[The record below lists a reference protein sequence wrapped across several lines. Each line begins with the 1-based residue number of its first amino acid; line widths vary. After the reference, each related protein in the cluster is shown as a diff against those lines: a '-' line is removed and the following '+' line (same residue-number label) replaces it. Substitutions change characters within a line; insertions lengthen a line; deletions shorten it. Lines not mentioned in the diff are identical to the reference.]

1 LQYLEKD
8 IQKTNQQKTMR
19 SILKL
24 IVLSLIIVSCGG
36 NKNESVDSLIA
47 EGNIEALKEK
57 RSALNEEQRTTA
69 MQVKKIDSVLEL
81 KSGNKN
87 LPLVS
92 TIVVKDTLF
101 NHYLELQ
108 GSVETKQNIVIS
120 PEYNGLL
127 ERIYVKEGQRVN
139 KGQLLA
145 KIDDGGISQQLA
157 QMETQ
162 LALAKTTF
170 ERRQRLWEQNIGSEI
185 EYLQAKAQY
194 EGQQN
199 SVAQMRSQVGKT
211 TIRAPFSGTIE
222 DVIAEQGTVVASG
235 QTQIMRLVSLEDM
248 YIEAEIP
255 EDYLTSVSEN
265 TPVTIN
271 FPILNKTVDSKVR
284 QASNYISPTN
294 RTFRIEVAVPNKDKS
309 IKPNLTARLKI
320 NDYTSEKALL
330 IPLSVISENADG
342 EQYVYIAEGEDTP
355 VAKRQIIETGR
366 SQGQNIEVLSGLSN
380 GDFVIKE
387 GARTVKEGQELQIKN

>member
-1 LQYLEKD
+1 
-8 IQKTNQQKTMR
+8 MR

-57 RSALNEEQRTTA
+57 RSALNEEQRTAA

-248 YIEAEIP
+248 YI
-255 EDYLTSVSEN
+255 DCL
-265 TPVTIN
+265 
-271 FPILNKTVDSKVR
+271 L
-284 QASNYISPTN
+284 
-294 RTFRIEVAVPNKDKS
+294 
-309 IKPNLTARLKI
+309 
-320 NDYTSEKALL
+320 YTS
-330 IPLSVISENADG
+330 PSPRDS
-342 EQYVYIAEGEDTP
+342 
-355 VAKRQIIETGR
+355 
-366 SQGQNIEVLSGLSN
+366 
-380 GDFVIKE
+380 
-387 GARTVKEGQELQIKN
+387 

>member
-1 LQYLEKD
+1 
-8 IQKTNQQKTMR
+8 MR

-57 RSALNEEQRTTA
+57 RSALNEEQRTAA

-120 PEYNGLL
+120 SEYNGLL

-284 QASNYISPTN
+284 QASNYISPSN

>member
-1 LQYLEKD
+1 
-8 IQKTNQQKTMR
+8 MR

-36 NKNESVDSLIA
+36 NKNESVDNLIA

-57 RSALNEEQRTTA
+57 RSALNEEQRTAA

-342 EQYVYIAEGEDTP
+342 EQYVYIAEGKDTP

>member
-57 RSALNEEQRTTA
+57 RSALNEEQRTAA

-284 QASNYISPTN
+284 QASNYISPSN

>member
-1 LQYLEKD
+1 
-8 IQKTNQQKTMR
+8 MR

-24 IVLSLIIVSCGG
+24 IVLSLIIASCGG

-57 RSALNEEQRTTA
+57 RSALNEEQRTAA

-120 PEYNGLL
+120 SEYNGLL

-284 QASNYISPTN
+284 QASNYISPSN

>member
-1 LQYLEKD
+1 MKLR
-8 IQKTNQQKTMR
+8 I
-19 SILKL
+19 IL
-24 IVLSLIIVSCGG
+24 LSLSLTTISAFSFSAEEEVSVFDEIVVTARKRAELSQ
-36 NKNESVDSLIA
+36 SVPIP
-47 EGNIEALKEK
+47 I
-57 RSALNEEQRTTA
+57 SALNEEQRTAA

-284 QASNYISPTN
+284 QASNYISPSN

>member
-1 LQYLEKD
+1 
-8 IQKTNQQKTMR
+8 MR
-19 SILKL
+19 SIFKL

-36 NKNESVDSLIA
+36 NNKESVDSLIA

-57 RSALNEEQRTTA
+57 RSALNEEQREAA

-92 TIVVKDTLF
+92 TIVVNDTLF

-127 ERIYVKEGQRVN
+127 ERIYVKEGQRVT

-199 SVAQMRSQVGKT
+199 SVAQMKSQVGKT

-271 FPILNKTVDSKVR
+271 FPILNKTIDSKVR

-309 IKPNLTARLKI
+309 IKPNLTARLNI
-320 NDYTSEKALL
+320 NDYTSKKALL
-330 IPLSVISENADG
+330 IPLSVISENAEG
-342 EQYVYIAEGEDTP
+342 EQYVYVATKEEPP

-366 SQGQNIEVLSGLSN
+366 SQGQNIEVISGLSN

-387 GARTVKEGQELQIKN
+387 GARTVKEGQELLIKN

>member
-1 LQYLEKD
+1 
-8 IQKTNQQKTMR
+8 MR

-57 RSALNEEQRTTA
+57 RSALNEEQRTAA

>member
-1 LQYLEKD
+1 
-8 IQKTNQQKTMR
+8 MR

-47 EGNIEALKEK
+47 EGDIEALKEK
-57 RSALNEEQRTTA
+57 RSALNEEQRTAA

-120 PEYNGLL
+120 PEFNGLL

-211 TIRAPFSGTIE
+211 TIRAPFTGTIE

-271 FPILNKTVDSKVR
+271 FPILNRTVDSKVR

>member
-1 LQYLEKD
+1 
-8 IQKTNQQKTMR
+8 MR

-57 RSALNEEQRTTA
+57 RSALNEEQRTAA

-120 PEYNGLL
+120 PEFNGLL

-309 IKPNLTARLKI
+309 IKPNLTARLNI

>member
-1 LQYLEKD
+1 
-8 IQKTNQQKTMR
+8 MR

-57 RSALNEEQRTTA
+57 RSALNEEQRTAA

-294 RTFRIEVAVPNKDKS
+294 RTFRIEVAVPNKNKS
-309 IKPNLTARLKI
+309 IKPNLTARLEI

>member
-1 LQYLEKD
+1 
-8 IQKTNQQKTMR
+8 MR

-57 RSALNEEQRTTA
+57 RSALNEEQRTAA

-92 TIVVKDTLF
+92 SIVVKDTLF

-120 PEYNGLL
+120 PEFNGLL

-211 TIRAPFSGTIE
+211 TIRAPFTGTIE

>member
-1 LQYLEKD
+1 
-8 IQKTNQQKTMR
+8 MR

-24 IVLSLIIVSCGG
+24 IVLSLIIISCGG

-127 ERIYVKEGQRVN
+127 ERIYVKEGQRVS

-271 FPILNKTVDSKVR
+271 FPILNKTIDSNVR

>member
-1 LQYLEKD
+1 MQYLEKD

-57 RSALNEEQRTTA
+57 RSALNEEQRTAA

-284 QASNYISPTN
+284 QASNYISPSN

>member
-1 LQYLEKD
+1 
-8 IQKTNQQKTMR
+8 MR

-57 RSALNEEQRTTA
+57 RSALNEEQRTAA

-294 RTFRIEVAVPNKDKS
+294 RTFRIEVAVPNKNKS

>member
-1 LQYLEKD
+1 
-8 IQKTNQQKTMR
+8 MR

>member
-1 LQYLEKD
+1 
-8 IQKTNQQKTMR
+8 MR

-47 EGNIEALKEK
+47 EGDIEALKEK
-57 RSALNEEQRTTA
+57 RSALNEEQRTAA

-120 PEYNGLL
+120 PEFNGLL

-271 FPILNKTVDSKVR
+271 FPILNRTVDSKVR

>member
-1 LQYLEKD
+1 
-8 IQKTNQQKTMR
+8 MR
-19 SILKL
+19 SIFKL

-36 NKNESVDSLIA
+36 NNKESVDSLIA

-57 RSALNEEQRTTA
+57 RSALNEEQREAA

-92 TIVVKDTLF
+92 TIVVNDTLF

-127 ERIYVKEGQRVN
+127 ERIYVKEGQRVT

-199 SVAQMRSQVGKT
+199 SVAQMKSQVGKT

-271 FPILNKTVDSKVR
+271 FPILNKTIDSKVR

-309 IKPNLTARLKI
+309 IKPNLTARLNI
-320 NDYTSEKALL
+320 NDYTSKKALL
-330 IPLSVISENADG
+330 IPLSVISENAEG
-342 EQYVYIAEGEDTP
+342 EQYVYVATKEEPP

-387 GARTVKEGQELQIKN
+387 GARTVKEGQELLIKN

>member
-1 LQYLEKD
+1 
-8 IQKTNQQKTMR
+8 MR

-57 RSALNEEQRTTA
+57 RSALNEEQRTAA

-284 QASNYISPTN
+284 QASNYISPAN

-309 IKPNLTARLKI
+309 IKPNLTARFMI

>member
-1 LQYLEKD
+1 
-8 IQKTNQQKTMR
+8 MR
-19 SILKL
+19 SIFKL

-36 NKNESVDSLIA
+36 NNKESVDSLIA

-57 RSALNEEQRTTA
+57 RSALNEEQREAA

-92 TIVVKDTLF
+92 TIVVNDTLF

-127 ERIYVKEGQRVN
+127 ERIYVKEGQRVT

-199 SVAQMRSQVGKT
+199 SVAQMKSQVGKT

-271 FPILNKTVDSKVR
+271 FPILNKTIDSKVR

-309 IKPNLTARLKI
+309 IKPNLTARLNI

-330 IPLSVISENADG
+330 IPLSVISENAEG
-342 EQYVYIAEGEDTP
+342 EQYVYVATKEEPP

-387 GARTVKEGQELQIKN
+387 GARTVKEGQELLIKN

>member
-1 LQYLEKD
+1 MMATGSPNVFGEAWTSLLGDAAHEY
-8 IQKTNQQKTMR
+8 IANG
-19 SILKL
+19 
-24 IVLSLIIVSCGG
+24 SLIQVRDEVIVGAG
-36 NKNESVDSLIA
+36 
-47 EGNIEALKEK
+47 EGWYVPQYTAL
-57 RSALNEEQRTTA
+57 LY
-69 MQVKKIDSVLEL
+69 DL
-81 KSGNKN
+81 K
-87 LPLVS
+87 
-92 TIVVKDTLF
+92 
-101 NHYLELQ
+101 
-108 GSVETKQNIVIS
+108 
-120 PEYNGLL
+120 
-127 ERIYVKEGQRVN
+127 
-139 KGQLLA
+139 
-145 KIDDGGISQQLA
+145 
-157 QMETQ
+157 
-162 LALAKTTF
+162 
-170 ERRQRLWEQNIGSEI
+170 
-185 EYLQAKAQY
+185 
-194 EGQQN
+194 
-199 SVAQMRSQVGKT
+199 
-211 TIRAPFSGTIE
+211 TIE

-284 QASNYISPTN
+284 QASNYISPAN

-309 IKPNLTARLKI
+309 IKPNLTARLMI

>member
-1 LQYLEKD
+1 MQYLEKD

-24 IVLSLIIVSCGG
+24 IVLSLIIASCGG

-57 RSALNEEQRTTA
+57 RSALNEEQRTAA

-120 PEYNGLL
+120 SEYNGLL

-284 QASNYISPTN
+284 QASNYISPSN

>member
-1 LQYLEKD
+1 
-8 IQKTNQQKTMR
+8 MR

-57 RSALNEEQRTTA
+57 RSALNEEQRTAA

-81 KSGNKN
+81 KCGNKN

-92 TIVVKDTLF
+92 TIVVKATLF

-162 LALAKTTF
+162 LALSKTTF

-366 SQGQNIEVLSGLSN
+366 SQGQNIEVLSGSSN

>member
-1 LQYLEKD
+1 MQYLEKD

-57 RSALNEEQRTTA
+57 RSALNEEQRTAA

>member
-1 LQYLEKD
+1 
-8 IQKTNQQKTMR
+8 MR

-57 RSALNEEQRTTA
+57 RSALNEEQRTAA

-145 KIDDGGISQQLA
+145 KTL
-157 QMETQ
+157 
-162 LALAKTTF
+162 
-170 ERRQRLWEQNIGSEI
+170 
-185 EYLQAKAQY
+185 
-194 EGQQN
+194 
-199 SVAQMRSQVGKT
+199 
-211 TIRAPFSGTIE
+211 
-222 DVIAEQGTVVASG
+222 
-235 QTQIMRLVSLEDM
+235 
-248 YIEAEIP
+248 
-255 EDYLTSVSEN
+255 
-265 TPVTIN
+265 
-271 FPILNKTVDSKVR
+271 
-284 QASNYISPTN
+284 
-294 RTFRIEVAVPNKDKS
+294 
-309 IKPNLTARLKI
+309 
-320 NDYTSEKALL
+320 
-330 IPLSVISENADG
+330 
-342 EQYVYIAEGEDTP
+342 
-355 VAKRQIIETGR
+355 
-366 SQGQNIEVLSGLSN
+366 
-380 GDFVIKE
+380 
-387 GARTVKEGQELQIKN
+387 

>member
-1 LQYLEKD
+1 
-8 IQKTNQQKTMR
+8 MR

-24 IVLSLIIVSCGG
+24 IVLSLIIISCGG

-127 ERIYVKEGQRVN
+127 ERIYVKEGQRVS

>member
-1 LQYLEKD
+1 
-8 IQKTNQQKTMR
+8 MR

-57 RSALNEEQRTTA
+57 RSALNEEQRTAA

-342 EQYVYIAEGEDTP
+342 EQYVYVAEGEDTP
-355 VAKRQIIETGR
+355 AAKRQIIETGR

>member
-1 LQYLEKD
+1 
-8 IQKTNQQKTMR
+8 MR

-57 RSALNEEQRTTA
+57 RSALNEEQRTAA

-120 PEYNGLL
+120 PEFNGLL

-211 TIRAPFSGTIE
+211 TIRAPFTGTIE

>member
-1 LQYLEKD
+1 
-8 IQKTNQQKTMR
+8 MR

-57 RSALNEEQRTTA
+57 RSALNEEQRTAA

-342 EQYVYIAEGEDTP
+342 EQYVYIAEREDTP

>member
-1 LQYLEKD
+1 
-8 IQKTNQQKTMR
+8 MR

-57 RSALNEEQRTTA
+57 RSALNEEQRTAA

-284 QASNYISPTN
+284 QASNYISPSN

>member
-24 IVLSLIIVSCGG
+24 IVLSLIIASCGG

-57 RSALNEEQRTTA
+57 RSALNEEQRTAA

-120 PEYNGLL
+120 SEYNGLL

-284 QASNYISPTN
+284 QASNYISPSN

>member
-1 LQYLEKD
+1 
-8 IQKTNQQKTMR
+8 MR

-57 RSALNEEQRTTA
+57 RSALNEEQRTAA

-120 PEYNGLL
+120 PEFNGLL

>member
-1 LQYLEKD
+1 
-8 IQKTNQQKTMR
+8 MR

-57 RSALNEEQRTTA
+57 RSALNEEQRTAA

-211 TIRAPFSGTIE
+211 TIRAPFTGTIE

-294 RTFRIEVAVPNKDKS
+294 RTFRIEVAVPNKNKS
-309 IKPNLTARLKI
+309 IKPNLTARLEI

>member
-1 LQYLEKD
+1 
-8 IQKTNQQKTMR
+8 MR

-57 RSALNEEQRTTA
+57 RSALNEEQRTAA

-284 QASNYISPTN
+284 QASNYISPAN

-309 IKPNLTARLKI
+309 IKPNLTARLMI

>member
-1 LQYLEKD
+1 
-8 IQKTNQQKTMR
+8 MR

-57 RSALNEEQRTTA
+57 RSALNEEQRTAA

-185 EYLQAKAQY
+185 EYLQAKAAF
-194 EGQQN
+194 ERQQN

-211 TIRAPFSGTIE
+211 TISAPFTGTIE

-320 NDYTSEKALL
+320 NDYTSEKHYL
-330 IPLSVISENADG
+330 
-342 EQYVYIAEGEDTP
+342 YH
-355 VAKRQIIETGR
+355 
-366 SQGQNIEVLSGLSN
+366 
-380 GDFVIKE
+380 
-387 GARTVKEGQELQIKN
+387 

>member
-1 LQYLEKD
+1 
-8 IQKTNQQKTMR
+8 MR

-57 RSALNEEQRTTA
+57 RSALNEEQRTAA

-211 TIRAPFSGTIE
+211 TIRAPFTGTIE

-342 EQYVYIAEGEDTP
+342 EQYVYTAEGEDTP

>member
-1 LQYLEKD
+1 
-8 IQKTNQQKTMR
+8 MR

-57 RSALNEEQRTTA
+57 RSALNEEQRTAA

-120 PEYNGLL
+120 PEFNGLL

-170 ERRQRLWEQNIGSEI
+170 ELID
-185 EYLQAKAQY
+185 
-194 EGQQN
+194 
-199 SVAQMRSQVGKT
+199 T
-211 TIRAPFSGTIE
+211 
-222 DVIAEQGTVVASG
+222 
-235 QTQIMRLVSLEDM
+235 
-248 YIEAEIP
+248 
-255 EDYLTSVSEN
+255 
-265 TPVTIN
+265 
-271 FPILNKTVDSKVR
+271 LN
-284 QASNYISPTN
+284 
-294 RTFRIEVAVPNKDKS
+294 
-309 IKPNLTARLKI
+309 
-320 NDYTSEKALL
+320 
-330 IPLSVISENADG
+330 
-342 EQYVYIAEGEDTP
+342 
-355 VAKRQIIETGR
+355 
-366 SQGQNIEVLSGLSN
+366 
-380 GDFVIKE
+380 
-387 GARTVKEGQELQIKN
+387 

>member
-1 LQYLEKD
+1 
-8 IQKTNQQKTMR
+8 MR

-57 RSALNEEQRTTA
+57 RSALNEEQRTAA

-211 TIRAPFSGTIE
+211 TIRAPFTGTIE